1 MSTQYIAS
9 IASIAVGVPQEWL
22 SEDIQNKLEKIGGRL
37 FHNNNMKAPF
47 FGIPFVEVLDSYKEL
62 DLGGEAS
69 GKFTYELCILVE
81 KFKKIAGVEPSV
93 VIVCDRH

>member
-1 MSTQYIAS
+1 MSTQH

-22 SEDIQNKLEKIGGRL
+22 SEDIQDKLEKIGGRL
-37 FHNNNMKAPF
+37 FWNNAKSPF
-47 FGIPFVEVLDSYKEL
+47 FGIPFAEVSDSYKEL

-69 GKFTYELCILVE
+69 GKFTYDLCILVE

-93 VIVCDRH
+93 VIVCDRY

>member
-1 MSTQYIAS
+1 MSTQY

-37 FHNNNMKAPF
+37 FSNNAKAPF
-47 FGIPFVEVLDSYKEL
+47 FGIPFVEVTDSYKEL

-69 GKFTYELCILVE
+69 GKFTYDLCILVE

-93 VIVCDRH
+93 VIVCDQY

>member
-1 MSTQYIAS
+1 MSTQH

-22 SEDIQNKLEKIGGRL
+22 SEDIQNKLERIGGRL
-37 FHNNNMKAPF
+37 FSNNANAKAPF
-47 FGIPFVEVLDSYKEL
+47 FGIAFVEVTDSYKEL

-81 KFKKIAGVEPSV
+81 KFKKVAGVEPSV
-93 VIVCDRH
+93 VIVCDRY

>member
-1 MSTQYIAS
+1 MSIQH

-37 FHNNNMKAPF
+37 FHNNAKSPF
-47 FGIPFVEVLDSYKEL
+47 FGIPFVEVSDSYKEL

-69 GKFTYELCILVE
+69 GKFTYDLCILVE

-93 VIVCDRH
+93 VIVCDQY